1 MAFQT
6 SKVENNS
13 YDTSQSA
20 SIQENAYGM
29 SFFKNQAHL
38 QLGISQ

>member
-1 MAFQT
+1 MAFQP
-6 SKVENNS
+6 SKVEDNL

-20 SIQENAYGM
+20 SIQEKAYEM